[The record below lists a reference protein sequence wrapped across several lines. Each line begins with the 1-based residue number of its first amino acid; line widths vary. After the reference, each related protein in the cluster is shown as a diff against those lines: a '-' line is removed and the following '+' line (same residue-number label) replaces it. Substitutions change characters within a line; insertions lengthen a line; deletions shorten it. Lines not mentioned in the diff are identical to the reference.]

1 MERKG
6 KKINWKKNLMKLLL
20 RKNTALTQWTRS
32 TKMRKILILMS
43 IFAWLNKG
51 DGIQM
56 IIDEILDLL

>member
-20 RKNTALTQWTRS
+20 RKNKALTQWTRS